1 MTISATVAP
10 PTMPPARAGR
20 GPLRLIRSELLKI
33 RTINAWWWFALGA
46 LLWTLIAMAFNMW
59 FAYTAFDNP
68 ELLTGA
74 DTSPAFHGA
83 NVYTSGQFLGL
94 MLVMLLGIIIV
105 TNEFFHQTATVTFLT
120 TPHRTTVIANKLVT
134 AALIAVGF
142 WAVTTAI
149 AVGGGMVF
157 FSTQDHGLLLGEWE
171 VQRGIL
177 LNLVAY
183 AIWGIF
189 GVAIGTLINS
199 QLAATIIAA
208 VAYLVGTQVAAL
220 LFLLLSNLFDN
231 ESIMDWQVL
240 IPSVASSVMT
250 TGSGEADGGLAW
262 WVGALILLGY
272 AVVAGAIGI
281 LITRRRD
288 IS

>member
-1 MTISATVAP
+1 MTIAAAP
-10 PTMPPARAGR
+10 APTLPPAGARR

-33 RTINAWWWFALGA
+33 RTINAWWWFALGTLA
-46 LLWTLIAMAFNMW
+46 WTLIAMAFNMW
-59 FAYTAFDNP
+59 FAYTAFEEP
-68 ELLTGA
+68 ELVTGA

-105 TNEFFHQTATVTFLT
+105 TNEFFHQTATVTFLI
-120 TPHRTTVIANKLVT
+120 TPHRTTVIVNKLAT
-134 AALIAVGF
+134 AALISVVF
-142 WAVTTAI
+142 WAVTTVF
-149 AVGGGMVF
+149 AVGGGALF
-157 FSTQDHGLLLGEWE
+157 FSTQDHGLLLGEWA
-171 VQRGIL
+171 VQRAIL
-177 LNLVAY
+177 LNLVAF

-231 ESIMDWQVL
+231 ESIMDWQVV

-250 TGSGEADGGLAW
+250 TGSGDADGGLAW
-262 WVGALILLGY
+262 WVGALVLLGY
-272 AVVAGAIGI
+272 AVVAGAVGI

>member
-1 MTISATVAP
+1 MTISTAPAPATPGVQ
-10 PTMPPARAGR
+10 RS
-20 GPLRLIRSELLKI
+20 PLRLVRAELLKI
-33 RTINAWWWFALGA
+33 RTTNAWWWFALGA
-46 LLWTLIAMAFNMW
+46 LAWTAVAMAFNMW
-59 FAYTAFDNP
+59 FAYVAFEDP
-68 ELLTGA
+68 EQLAGA
-74 DTSPAFHGA
+74 DTDPLFHGA

-134 AALIAVGF
+134 AVLIAVAF
-142 WAVTTAI
+142 WVVTTAI
-149 AVGGGMVF
+149 AIAGGVLF
-157 FSTQDHGLLLGEWE
+157 FGTQDHGLLLGEWT
-171 VQRGIL
+171 VQRAIL
-177 LNLVAY
+177 LNLAAY
-183 AIWGIF
+183 AIWAVF

-208 VAYLVGTQVAAL
+208 VAYLVGTQVAGL
-220 LFLLLSNLFDN
+220 LFLLLSNVLNND
-231 ESIMDWQVL
+231 SIMDWQVV

-250 TGSGEADGGLAW
+250 TGTGESGGGGVAW
-262 WVGALILLGY
+262 WVGALVLLGY
-272 AVVAGAIGI
+272 AVVAGVAGI